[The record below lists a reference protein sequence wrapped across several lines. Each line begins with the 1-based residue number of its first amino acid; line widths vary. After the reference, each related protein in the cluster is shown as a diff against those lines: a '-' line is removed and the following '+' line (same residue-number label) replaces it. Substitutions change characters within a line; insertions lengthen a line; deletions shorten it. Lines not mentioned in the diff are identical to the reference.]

1 MVFDI
6 HSKMTLDQRLAVLR
20 ELLRTDPSGAFW
32 DVVTALRGPDSP
44 SERPGMGGKEYDR
57 AYGARRK
64 RKYNTVEVIRDR
76 AIGNTAPGARRHT
89 DDKVIVPPEEE
100 RDHFD
105 QHVIRAAKRLGLGVE
120 VVSE

>member
-1 MVFDI
+1 MI
-6 HSKMTLDQRLAVLR
+6 SEINSKMSLQDRLAILR

-44 SERPGMGGKEYDR
+44 SEKPGMSQKEHDR

-64 RKYNTVEVIRDR
+64 RKFNTVEVIRER
-76 AIGNTAPGARRHT
+76 AVGDTAPGARRHA
-89 DDKVIVPPEEE
+89 DDKVIVPPKEE

-105 QHVIRAAKRLGLGVE
+105 QHVVRAAKRLGLRVE
-120 VVSE
+120 VEDE